1 MSVAPIE
8 YFEVESPEPKGAE
21 YYQRIASVVLLDHD
35 LVRVV
40 DKLHIYIDPG
50 IPIFVAVG
58 IIRRLPGV
66 VRLRDF
72 ANVQFQERKITIS
85 IGNEAYLAPLLKIL
99 WEKFGK
105 DRVEQPDRFT
115 IILYLDEK
123 EAEALEDLP
132 VVDPAESL
140 YRDLIYAIQSIAPEG
155 FKVRRQYHGE
165 GKFWYVASED
175 TLPEDVMTLVKEKF
189 ARMGESL

>member
-1 MSVAPIE
+1 MAPLD
-8 YFEVESPEPKGAE
+8 YFEVESPEPQGAE
-21 YYQRIASVVLLDHD
+21 YYKRIASTVLQDHD

-40 DKLHIYIDPG
+40 DKLNIYVDPG
-50 IPIFVAVG
+50 IPLFIAVG

-66 VRLRDF
+66 VKLRDF

-175 TLPEDVMTLVKEKF
+175 TLPEDIMNLVKEKF